1 MEIQLQLFQSQ
12 SLQLIEHLKQTGEE
26 ITLTENGL
34 PIAKVIPIQPKN
46 SSSFIGYMQ
55 GSVIVHGDIIEPID
69 LD

>member
-12 SLQLIEHLKQTGEE
+12 SLQLIEQMKQTGEE

-34 PIAKVIPIQPKN
+34 PIAKVIPIQQKS

-55 GSVIVHGDIIEPID
+55 GSVLIHGDIIDPID
-69 LD
+69 MD